1 MLVRDFTYSK
11 GEGLEKRSCKV
22 LAKHIGKGG
31 FYLLCEYVH
40 WAHNGERYN
49 EVTIVT
55 IICIQM
61 NHNKGETVY
70 KEMDITV
77 GPYMNDVPASWLPR
91 VTETAGYANDWLER
105 ARKYVAARDSKKG
118 VKVAPGLKLDIHGTI
133 YTVEAPIPSIRGA
146 WRVIRNDGQPFR
158 VSVGKIRKFAIV

>member
-1 MLVRDFTYSK
+1 
-11 GEGLEKRSCKV
+11 
-22 LAKHIGKGG
+22 
-31 FYLLCEYVH
+31 
-40 WAHNGERYN
+40 
-49 EVTIVT
+49 
-55 IICIQM
+55 M
-61 NHNKGETVY
+61 NHVKGETIY

-77 GPYMNDVPASWLPR
+77 GPYMNDVPSAWLPR
-91 VTETAGYANDWLER
+91 VTETGGYANDWLER

-118 VKVAPGLKLDIHGTI
+118 VKVTPGLKLDIHGTI